1 MVNEE
6 FKRLIIENPTLPIRV
21 FVGED
26 AWCGE
31 LAYNE
36 ASITNVSVGKIV
48 LYKGEYMELND
59 FEETLLEELAN
70 DYKSKEDL
78 KNAVQTIIASK
89 NIETA
94 ICIKVNN

>member
-1 MVNEE
+1 M
-6 FKRLIIENPTLPIRV
+6 
-21 FVGED
+21 
-26 AWCGE
+26 
-31 LAYNE
+31 
-36 ASITNVSVGKIV
+36 